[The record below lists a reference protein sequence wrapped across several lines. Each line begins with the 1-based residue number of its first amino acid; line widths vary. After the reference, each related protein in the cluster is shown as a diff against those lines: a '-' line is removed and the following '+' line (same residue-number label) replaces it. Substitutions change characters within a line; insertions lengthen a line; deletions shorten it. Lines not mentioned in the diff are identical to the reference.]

1 MYTAA
6 LQPADIG
13 PANPGGMASP
23 ALRGPSS
30 DDPVTGATHR
40 TTTGGTHRP
49 STSAPDGDDMTAAL
63 ASDTAGSPGGG
74 SLPGGR
80 PSSRAAIEPDDAAPV
95 LDVVVP
101 VYNEERDLGPCVERL
116 HTHLT
121 EAFPYRFRIT
131 VADNASTDGTL
142 AVARALATQY
152 DEVSVVHLDQKGR
165 GRALRTVWSASDA
178 PVLAYMDVDLS
189 TDLNALLP
197 LVAPL
202 ISGHSDLAIG
212 SRLSR
217 TSRVV
222 RGAKREIISR
232 CYNVILRGTL
242 RARFSDAQCGFKA
255 IRADVAQR
263 LLPLVEDT
271 AWFFD
276 TELLVLAERSG
287 LRIHE
292 VPVDWVDDPDSRV
305 DVVATAVAD
314 LRGVARVGKALATGA
329 LPVAQL
335 RRELGRAEI
344 VGDPTSTG
352 ADETAGVAP
361 GMTAQILRFAVIGVI
376 STVAFLLLYSLF
388 RTAMPAQVSNLLALV
403 ITAVANTAANRRL
416 TFGIRGKRH
425 AGRSQVEGLV
435 VFGLGLVLTS
445 GALALLDVLSPGA
458 SHVTELVVLVIAN
471 AVATL
476 LRFVAYRA
484 WVFHPRRQSA

>member
-1 MYTAA
+1 
-6 LQPADIG
+6 
-13 PANPGGMASP
+13 
-23 ALRGPSS
+23 
-30 DDPVTGATHR
+30 
-40 TTTGGTHRP
+40 
-49 STSAPDGDDMTAAL
+49 
-63 ASDTAGSPGGG
+63 
-74 SLPGGR
+74 
-80 PSSRAAIEPDDAAPV
+80 V

-101 VYNEERDLGPCVERL
+101 VYDEERDLGPCVQRL

-131 VADNASTDGTL
+131 IADNASTDRTL
-142 AVARALATQY
+142 AVAQALATQY
-152 DEVSVVHLDQKGR
+152 DEVAVVHLDQKGR
-165 GRALRTVWSASDA
+165 GRALRTVWTASDA

-255 IRADVAQR
+255 IRADVAER

-314 LRGVARVGKALATGA
+314 LKGVARVGRALATGA

-335 RRELGRAEI
+335 RRELGREDL
-344 VGDPTSTG
+344 GGGG

-388 RTAMPAQVSNLLALV
+388 RTGLPAQVSNLLALV

-416 TFGIRGKRH
+416 TFGIRGRRH

-445 GALALLDVLSPGA
+445 GSLALLDVVSPGA

-476 LRFVAYRA
+476 LRFVAYRS